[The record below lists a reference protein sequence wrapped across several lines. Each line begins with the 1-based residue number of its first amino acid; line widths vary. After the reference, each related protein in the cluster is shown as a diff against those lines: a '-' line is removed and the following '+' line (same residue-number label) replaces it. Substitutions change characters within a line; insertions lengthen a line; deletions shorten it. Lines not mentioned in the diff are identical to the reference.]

1 LAKRQT
7 ILHDCRKNAI
17 FLIDLIA
24 SVMWFQQLPASG
36 ALGQFR
42 LRSGGSSP
50 STLSELW
57 RRALS
62 STYNQLG
69 GGIMRKGNTIVVL
82 VMTIAITAAAGSKI
96 EGTTTLKDFQPAGTT
111 DKDHKNQQYDLSF
124 AASGKQYT
132 CRTSEKKSLNATDFV
147 VGSDVKYQVDGNK
160 CKVKN
165 ASGKQI
171 ECTIVRVAD
180 LSAPQ
185 Q

>member
-1 LAKRQT
+1 
-7 ILHDCRKNAI
+7 
-17 FLIDLIA
+17 
-24 SVMWFQQLPASG
+24 
-36 ALGQFR
+36 
-42 LRSGGSSP
+42 
-50 STLSELW
+50 
-57 RRALS
+57 
-62 STYNQLG
+62 
-69 GGIMRKGNTIVVL
+69 MRKGNSIALFIMMIV
-82 VMTIAITAAAGSKI
+82 ITAAAGSKI

-124 AASGKQYT
+124 AASGKQFT

-147 VGSDVKYQVDGNK
+147 VGSDVKYQIDGNK
-160 CKVKN
+160 GKVKN